1 MLFWWSEISAFSQP
15 GSFAFLKVK
24 FFPLLLLPMSLSFF
38 GVAPRS
44 KQIQTNRRLI
54 EMEIELPED
63 QEVGGENKKS
73 SCNQVILGRF
83 HLGHC
88 CLDSLARDSPMLRLK
103 KCNRL
108 SINLKKNYC
117 GTYFYTFKKKASS
130 IKGEGFQIVDV
141 YFFCLF
147 MT

>member
-1 MLFWWSEISAFSQP
+1 MVHKEGGKGIKNIHMVYGGHFSP
-15 GSFAFLKVK
+15 
-24 FFPLLLLPMSLSFF
+24 PMSLSFF

-108 SINLKKNYC
+108 SIN
-117 GTYFYTFKKKASS
+117 
-130 IKGEGFQIVDV
+130 
-141 YFFCLF
+141 
-147 MT
+147 